1 MNPSIDLEAA
11 KAAFFAS
18 GGLLVVLEGF
28 TYRPLPER
36 KHPKPKQKRAKPAEH
51 KAVSQHKSRAR
62 ARAEKVAELAK
73 TMTCGEVAKLLGET
87 KSALWGVAAREGFKF
102 ASPPRQP
109 KPVKDPVAQEKADRA
124 LADQIIAL
132 RDCGMSR
139 CRATA
144 KLGIG
149 NRKLERILV
158 AFGINFPLQR
168 HGGRPCQE

>member
-18 GGLLVVLEGF
+18 GGQLVVLEGF

-36 KHPKPKQKRAKPAEH
+36 KHPKPKHKRAKPTDH

-109 KPVKDPVAQEKADRA
+109 KPVKTP
-124 LADQIIAL
+124 
-132 RDCGMSR
+132 
-139 CRATA
+139 
-144 KLGIG
+144 
-149 NRKLERILV
+149 
-158 AFGINFPLQR
+158 
-168 HGGRPCQE
+168 